1 MKLFLIRHGQSKG
14 NIKPGFMS
22 GRTDREGLTYKGK
35 IQMIRTAYEL
45 RKENINRIVVS
56 PVVRAQ
62 ETAQILHRYFPQAS
76 IKTDEWLSELH
87 HGVFE
92 GYYWWEVIHKIPPEW
107 RKRRE
112 EYATA
117 YPGGGESMQM
127 MFERV
132 SNGFQNL
139 ISQLEP
145 NAKVLLI
152 SHQAP
157 ITTMRY
163 FMEHGGPEKLTTE
176 KKQKAFY
183 QYLHDI
189 KLPNGGI
196 VQATYSGTVFQSL
209 TETKDFDPVSERK
222 RNVEFYAKGVF
233 DKDSIEAQKK
243 NTVSKHAVY
252 HIKNGGS
259 HLLKI
264 LHAENTKSVRRH
276 VEAYQ
281 YLSSRGS
288 LVPKVIFHDSTNG
301 YYNDDVLI
309 QDYVIGVEQDVCIL
323 EHPTKAGKLLKSIY
337 TELHKIHQM
346 PPREVKDF
354 WQPPG
359 EKQFRSWKPF
369 MLSNIN
375 LTLHLMKDIAL
386 EKKMENFITSSLNF
400 LKDYIRKGNY
410 KVVPIHGDM
419 APGNII
425 ISHKK
430 EDCTLLRF
438 IDFERTRMGD
448 RLWDLAYYWGW
459 LERENA
465 QVAHIW
471 EKIIEKESSKKDW
484 KVLSAFRILFHAW
497 TVRDMF
503 EYQDDPIRQQRGE
516 RSKEIL
522 TLQKQ

>member
-14 NIKPGFMS
+14 NVKPGFMS
-22 GRTDREGLTYKGK
+22 GRTDLEGLTHKGK

-45 RKENINRIVVS
+45 RNENINKIMVS

-62 ETAQILHRYFPQAS
+62 ESSQILHRHFPKAS
-76 IKTDEWLSELH
+76 IKTEGWLSELH

-92 GYYWWEVIHKIPPEW
+92 GFYWWEVIHKIPPEW
-107 RKRRE
+107 RKQRE

-132 SNGFQNL
+132 SNGLNNL

-145 NAKVLLI
+145 DDKVLLI

-157 ITTMRY
+157 ITAMRY
-163 FMEHGGPEKLTTE
+163 FMKHGGPEKLTTE

-183 QYLHDI
+183 QYLHDV
-189 KLPNGGI
+189 KLPNGGC
-196 VQATYSGTVFQSL
+196 AHAAYKGKSL
-209 TETKDFDPVSERK
+209 KSLVEIKEFDPVSVRK
-222 RNVEFYAKGVF
+222 GNIEFYAKGVF
-233 DKDSIEAQKK
+233 DVDTVEAEKK

-259 HLLKI
+259 HLLKV

-281 YLSSRGS
+281 YLSSQGS
-288 LVPKVIFHDSTNG
+288 LVPKVILHDNTYG
-301 YYNDDVLI
+301 FYKDDVLI
-309 QDYVIGVEQDVCIL
+309 QDYVTGVEQDICIL
-323 EHPTKAGKLLKSIY
+323 EHPKKAGKVLKSIY
-337 TELHKIHQM
+337 AELHKIHQI
-346 PPREVKDF
+346 PTQEVQKF
-354 WQPPG
+354 WLPPG

-375 LTLHLMKDIAL
+375 LTLHMGQDGIW
-386 EKKMENFITSSLNF
+386 EKEAEKYIISVLSF
-400 LKDYIRKGNY
+400 LKDYIRNGNY
-410 KVVPIHGDM
+410 EVVPIHGDM
-419 APGNII
+419 SSGNII

-448 RLWDLAYYWGW
+448 RLWDVAYYWGW

-465 QVAHIW
+465 HVAHIW
-471 EKIIEKESSKKDW
+471 EKIIEKEFSKKDK

-497 TVRDMF
+497 TVRDML

-516 RSKEIL
+516 QSREIL
-522 TLQKQ
+522 HRAKQ